1 MTKGYITLVPSHA
14 RSILLANED
23 IFLSLIQPLPTDIM
37 TQLDL
42 LDDDVKTSWA
52 PVVEE
57 DG

>member
-1 MTKGYITLVPSHA
+1 V
-14 RSILLANED
+14 LLANED
-23 IFLSLIQPLPTDIM
+23 IFLSLIQPLPMDIM

-42 LDDDVKTSWA
+42 LHDDVKTSWA